1 MKILHL
7 TLKKEWFDKIA
18 SGKKI
23 VEYRE
28 IKPYWDKR
36 LKNKKFDEIYFKNGY
51 SASAPFIRVEC
62 KRIDIKKVEM
72 FNNKPYYCI
81 SLGKILELKN

>member
-7 TLKKEWFDKIA
+7 TLKKKWFDQIA
-18 SGKKI
+18 SGKKT

-36 LKNKKFDEIYFKNGY
+36 LKGKKFDEIYFKNGY
-51 SASAPFIRVEC
+51 SAFAPFMKVKCEGINIR
-62 KRIDIKKVEM
+62 KVEM
-72 FNNKPYYCI
+72 FDNELYYCI
-81 SLGKILELKN
+81 ALGKMLELKS